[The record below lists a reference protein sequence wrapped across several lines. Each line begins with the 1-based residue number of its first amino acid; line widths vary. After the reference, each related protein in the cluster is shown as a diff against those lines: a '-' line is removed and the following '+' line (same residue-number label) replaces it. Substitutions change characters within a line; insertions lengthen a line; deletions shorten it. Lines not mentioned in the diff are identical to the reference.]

1 MANPSAYLARLGWL
15 KKQIV
20 EGNRLLDEMSERMR
34 LLSILFSIQDTI
46 RYFNEEIVKAQEGIR
61 LHIDEGVKYD
71 EWTNPNWIISY
82 DWMCAGDE
90 VVDDQ
95 LSQAWNAN
103 NESLLDESQ
112 ASNMSAY
119 LPKSVRASFSESVGR
134 NTFSQAMKSLS
145 GPYFNTENL
154 KVAIYQAAKS
164 LASTLSELKETLSQD
179 RTPQEYKGMVSGLW
193 MQYNMEPQSQAVKII
208 QQYKADKQEASEEI
222 TEEWLINRRDEALQ
236 QFKQTSFVAAK
247 MRDTNN
253 DADRA
258 VNRLCTVA
266 GDITFDKDT
275 EAGKFIYKRHM
286 SREQINEYFA
296 FRKRV
301 ELIQADMLSLREQAQ
316 EVFSEEMEF
325 SHTVFKNNHDARRI
339 YNQLYILI
347 HDDHL
352 LSYKKQWYI
361 IYLVFKE
368 KAWLEKTASTSFCKD
383 IQETFSNIS
392 DEDIWKPKPAD
403 FKEVDSYYKNT
414 SYKYWSTNHA
424 DAPSNCAEYKRI
436 ADKIDSIF
444 DRSFLVN

>member
-1 MANPSAYLARLGWL
+1 MADPSAYLTRLLWL

-46 RYFNEEIVKAQEGIR
+46 RFFNEEIVKAQEGIR
-61 LHIDEGVKYD
+61 LHIDEGVKYE
-71 EWTNPNWIISY
+71 EWTNPNWIVGY
-82 DWMCAGDE
+82 DWMISGNE

-103 NESLLDESQ
+103 SESLLNESE
-112 ASNMSAY
+112 ANNMSAY

-164 LASTLSELKETLSQD
+164 LASTLSELKDTLARE

-193 MQYNMEPQSQAVKII
+193 LAYNMENHAVSIT
-208 QQYKADKQEASEEI
+208 QQYNADKQDCSEDI
-222 TEEWLINRRDEALQ
+222 TQEWLMNRRDEALSI
-236 QFKQTSFVAAK
+236 FKQSSFVAAK

-266 GDITFDKDT
+266 GDITFDKDA

-286 SREQINEYFA
+286 NRQQINDYFA

-301 ELIQADMLSLREQAQ
+301 ELIQDDMLSLRTQEQDI
-316 EVFSEEMEF
+316 FPPEMDF
-325 SHTVFKNNHDARRI
+325 THTVFNDNRDARRI
-339 YNQLYILI
+339 FNKLYQLVAN
-347 HDDHL
+347 DNL
-352 LSYKKQWYI
+352 LTAKKQWYV
-361 IYLVFKE
+361 IYIVFKD
-368 KAWLEKTASTSFCKD
+368 KNWLKKTAGTSFCSD
-383 IQETFSNIS
+383 IQNIFASTF
-392 DEDIWKPKPAD
+392 DDDIWKPSAED
-403 FKEVDSYYKNT
+403 FRKIDDYYKNH
-414 SYKYWSTNHA
+414 SYKQWSKDHA
-424 DAPSNCAEYKRI
+424 DAPSTCENYKRI
-436 ADKIDSIF
+436 ADTINTIF
-444 DRSFLVN
+444 DRTFLR